1 MLGGEHYFGQKSTYN
16 IYPNKS
22 PPTLLIFSPIRSLM
36 PNFRQFWRAN
46 FEISEKNTTFW
57 VWGPHTTHAG
67 KRVPPR
73 PATTKDS
80 TRYARNHGRGHL
92 AGESASVRCIWHM
105 SSKGMPRHA
114 HRRWALVTVCGVGI
128 SYRHHMCDVW
138 RKFKCKS
145 ALDWMVLQYTLKRV
159 SSVYVNQIH
168 RCNQNFRTKNPT
180 RCVGP
185 ICFFSSFRNDS
196 LPDWPKG
203 QHGRL
208 SGVKMIIECH

>member
-1 MLGGEHYFGQKSTYN
+1 MWSTTVPLNPKVQKLWSYFYNSCDFAHVGGEHYFGQKSTYN

-22 PPTLLIFSPIRSLM
+22 PPTLLIFSPIGSLM
-36 PNFRQFWRAN
+36 PNFRQFWWAD

-92 AGESASVRCIWHM
+92 AGKDCVALGIWHT

-114 HRRWALVTVCGVGI
+114 YGRWALIIGCG
-128 SYRHHMCDVW
+128 S
-138 RKFKCKS
+138 
-145 ALDWMVLQYTLKRV
+145 
-159 SSVYVNQIH
+159 
-168 RCNQNFRTKNPT
+168 
-180 RCVGP
+180 
-185 ICFFSSFRNDS
+185 
-196 LPDWPKG
+196 
-203 QHGRL
+203 RL
-208 SGVKMIIECH
+208 YKKKH